1 MAQFNGRSLLRGQIR
16 ALARPNG
23 YAVAAEP
30 APQEPVTRLSLDAL
44 DGAQN
49 AKTKPKALGFE
60 CYCGIDSRT
69 GIASFY
75 AQLAGGKSFSCTPVM
90 PKDLMGNPTEQP
102 NVYNGS
108 HGYLVLR
115 ISENAMLE
123 ENSRGQRT
131 LTVRPE
137 FLAFAKTPEEA
148 KAAEAEASGSAPE
161 TKSK

>member
-1 MAQFNGRSLLRGQIR
+1 MAQFNGRSLLRGQVR

-30 APQEPVTRLSLDAL
+30 APQETVTRLSLDAL

-49 AKTKPKALGFE
+49 AKTTPKALGFE

-90 PKDLMGNPTEQP
+90 PKDLMGNPMEQP

-108 HGYLVLR
+108 HGYLVLK
-115 ISENAMLE
+115 ISENAQLE

-137 FLAFAKTPEEA
+137 FLAFTKTLDEA
-148 KAAEAEASGSAPE
+148 KAAEAEALKPAAKQPA
-161 TKSK
+161 K

>member
-16 ALARPNG
+16 ALARPQG

-30 APQEPVTRLSLDAL
+30 APQEAVTRLSLEAL
-44 DGAQN
+44 DGAVN
-49 AKTKPKALGFE
+49 AKKTPKALGFE

-90 PKDLMGNPTEQP
+90 PKDLMGNPMEQP

-108 HGYLVLR
+108 HGYLVLV
-115 ISENAMLE
+115 ISENAQLE

-137 FLAFAKTPEEA
+137 FLAFTKTLEEA
-148 KAAEAEASGSAPE
+148 KAAEAEALKPAAKQP
-161 TKSK
+161 TK